1 MAFRK
6 QLPQRPAPTVREMVT
21 KYGDEWYLFCASHPM
36 SNAVWQGD
44 WNHNERHEATVMCQ
58 FEKGERD
65 RIDPWDVREGHDDRP
80 PVQVDHVFP
89 PIPERSCDYAA
100 YRDPEPGHPVGR
112 GSTPFLAINDLI
124 EQESE

>member
-6 QLPQRPAPTVREMVT
+6 QLPKPPQPTVREMVT
-21 KYGDEWYLFCASHPM
+21 KYGDQWYLFCASHPI
-36 SNAVWQGD
+36 SSGVWQGD
-44 WNHNERHEATVMCQ
+44 HNSGEHHAAIVMRQ

-65 RIDPWDVREGHDDRP
+65 RVDEWDLRDASDRP
-80 PVQVDHVFP
+80 PVQVEHVYP
-89 PIPERSCDYAA
+89 PIPERQWDYAA

-112 GSTPFLAINDLI
+112 GRTPFEAINDLI